1 MQKLYTV
8 IENNGTHFF
17 KVGEIV
23 EETGELSRITGTPV
37 YRSITTGIRQALQ
50 SHLIQ
55 EF

>member
-1 MQKLYTV
+1 MEKLYIV

-17 KVGEIV
+17 EIGEIV
-23 EETGELSRITGTPV
+23 EETGELSPFTSTPV